1 MVMKGKTPLQKK
13 HPRSTHSTRF
23 LCRPPRSHSSLN
35 ADDFSPAGRK
45 QIVTI
50 FGAADID
57 LPYIT
62 LGEEF
67 MWLCYRCFV
76 SRGQESIPLF
86 GQYGHSPPL
95 RGGEYVLFNLRQFY
109 RGNRS
114 SRGGPSGATGVR
126 AVLST

>member
-1 MVMKGKTPLQKK
+1 M
-13 HPRSTHSTRF
+13 
-23 LCRPPRSHSSLN
+23 N
-35 ADDFSPAGRK
+35 ADDFSPAGRR

-86 GQYGHSPPL
+86 GQYGLTTQLGSVAYSRPGASGRCWISGWEWFVRPKNARAAPADAIL
-95 RGGEYVLFNLRQFY
+95 RLESGI
-109 RGNRS
+109 
-114 SRGGPSGATGVR
+114 PSLA
-126 AVLST
+126 ST

>member
-1 MVMKGKTPLQKK
+1 M
-13 HPRSTHSTRF
+13 
-23 LCRPPRSHSSLN
+23 N

-86 GQYGHSPPL
+86 GQYGHSPPREAFCVPHFL
-95 RGGEYVLFNLRQFY
+95 LDTGEMIL
-109 RGNRS
+109 
-114 SRGGPSGATGVR
+114 
-126 AVLST
+126 

>member
-1 MVMKGKTPLQKK
+1 M
-13 HPRSTHSTRF
+13 
-23 LCRPPRSHSSLN
+23 N

-45 QIVTI
+45 QIVTV

-86 GQYGHSPPL
+86 GQYGLTTQLGSV
-95 RGGEYVLFNLRQFY
+95 EYSRPGASGRCWISGWEWFEQFG
-109 RGNRS
+109 RNVRRRS
-114 SRGGPSGATGVR
+114 VAMVSR
-126 AVLST
+126 

>member
-1 MVMKGKTPLQKK
+1 V
-13 HPRSTHSTRF
+13 
-23 LCRPPRSHSSLN
+23 N

-45 QIVTI
+45 QIVTV

-86 GQYGHSPPL
+86 GQYSLTTQLGSVEYSRPGASGRCWISGWEWFEQFGRNVRPQISGDGQSMKISHGTPVLPSP
-95 RGGEYVLFNLRQFY
+95 EA
-109 RGNRS
+109 
-114 SRGGPSGATGVR
+114 ATR
-126 AVLST
+126 H

>member
-1 MVMKGKTPLQKK
+1 V
-13 HPRSTHSTRF
+13 
-23 LCRPPRSHSSLN
+23 N

-50 FGAADID
+50 FGALDID

-86 GQYGHSPPL
+86 GQYGLTTQLGDRSNIRVPALP
-95 RGGEYVLFNLRQFY
+95 GDVGSVAGSGSSNLA
-109 RGNRS
+109 GM
-114 SRGGPSGATGVR
+114 SGADQWRWSVDED
-126 AVLST
+126 

>member
-1 MVMKGKTPLQKK
+1 V
-13 HPRSTHSTRF
+13 
-23 LCRPPRSHSSLN
+23 N

-57 LPYIT
+57 LPYVT

-76 SRGQESIPLF
+76 SRGQ
-86 GQYGHSPPL
+86 
-95 RGGEYVLFNLRQFY
+95 
-109 RGNRS
+109 
-114 SRGGPSGATGVR
+114 
-126 AVLST
+126 

>member
-1 MVMKGKTPLQKK
+1 M
-13 HPRSTHSTRF
+13 
-23 LCRPPRSHSSLN
+23 SHFGNVRILNRAARRRVN

-67 MWLCYRCFV
+67 MW
-76 SRGQESIPLF
+76 P
-86 GQYGHSPPL
+86 
-95 RGGEYVLFNLRQFY
+95 
-109 RGNRS
+109 
-114 SRGGPSGATGVR
+114 A
-126 AVLST
+126 

>member
-1 MVMKGKTPLQKK
+1 M
-13 HPRSTHSTRF
+13 
-23 LCRPPRSHSSLN
+23 SHFGNVRILSRAARRRVN

-67 MWLCYRCFV
+67 MWLCYRYFV
-76 SRGQESIPLF
+76 FRGQE
-86 GQYGHSPPL
+86 
-95 RGGEYVLFNLRQFY
+95 
-109 RGNRS
+109 
-114 SRGGPSGATGVR
+114 
-126 AVLST
+126 